1 MVCSDGM
8 KRAAEEMAV
17 NDAVGNEELKRKDF
31 DPSLKP
37 EGQNF
42 LRSPVTCLSV
52 RGEWLERSE
61 NDCLAALEGK
71 DLNRCIASLDGSEP
85 LTTSSTIDTGLV
97 VEELTVGNY
106 RNQNLDLVSSPSKA
120 KQGQWQYLYQLA
132 SGSRSKG
139 SQGDL
144 ASTGKDQVLLR
155 VREELVTM
163 NSDPRSLKLLSSK
176 LLDPAPKGVFAYMR
190 ASEDKIISSNSLS
203 TTPARLKAL
212 STSSFSQLFV
222 KKSLA
227 GKGSICGAP
236 EACSGFGGAIG
247 DQNDEKL
254 HDVTKVA
261 SSALLKL
268 SANNG
273 QSSMH
278 RINRS
283 GPEPFNDGISLRE
296 WLKPGRSKLN
306 KAESVLIF
314 RQIVEIV
321 DFAHSQGVVLNDL
334 WPSCFFLLR
343 SSRVKYTGSSTAV
356 RELEGVMCQESY
368 RKRPLEKEERAY
380 LSLGAKQRRI
390 CEEMNSIKQQP
401 YFMTNG
407 GLSTKSMK
415 ETEISITG
423 PEDSGHTE
431 LQSQNNSSCQ
441 NKYLATQQTIPIT
454 VHSYQNKSL
463 AAQQYVS
470 ATVQSEEKW
479 YTSPE
484 DLNERGCT
492 FSSNIYGLGVLFFEL
507 LCIFESSEAHSA
519 VMLDLRHRILPPNF
533 LSENPKEA
541 GFCLWLLHPE
551 PSSRPTTREILQ
563 SELIFGSQ
571 ELHSGDDFSVSGSVE
586 DGESK
591 PLLHFL
597 ISLKEQ
603 KQNHASKLA
612 EDIECLE
619 EDIKLAERRHLIGTS
634 TAFSWGQDEIPN
646 VGKSGFHLLDAIN
659 PGVSSR
665 SFSVSKLNEERLMR
679 NISQLEDA
687 YFSMRSEIQLR
698 ENAIAERSDKE
709 LLNNRERWTH
719 VKNEHEKP
727 SRNQKSID
735 RLGAFFEGLCKFCH
749 YSKFEVC
756 GTLRNGDLLNSANVT
771 CSLSFDR
778 DEDYLAAAGVSK
790 KIKIFEFSALLDD
803 SVDIHYPVVEMSN
816 KSKLSCVC
824 WNNYIKNYLASTDYD
839 GVVQMWDA
847 GTGQGFSQ
855 YMEHQKRAW
864 SVDFS
869 QSDPTKFASG
879 SDDCSVK
886 LWSINEQDSIVT
898 IWNPANVCCVQFS
911 AYSTHLLAFGSADY
925 KIYCYDL
932 RHTRIPWCTL
942 ADHGKAV
949 SYVKFL
955 DSETLV
961 SASTDNTLKL
971 WDLNKTSSIGLSS
984 TACSLTFVGHTNEK
998 NFVGLSV
1005 LDGYIVCGSETNE
1018 VYSYYR
1024 SLPMPITSYKFGSTD
1039 PVSGNDIG
1047 DDKGQFVSS
1056 VCWGKKS
1063 NVVVAANSSG
1073 SMKLLQM
1080 V

>member
-1 MVCSDGM
+1 MVCSDGV

-139 SQGDL
+139 SQGNL

-254 HDVTKVA
+254 HYVTKVA

-314 RQIVEIV
+314 RQIVEMV

-356 RELEGVMCQESY
+356 RELEGVMCQESF
-368 RKRPLEKEERAY
+368 RKRPLEQEERAY
-380 LSLGAKQRRI
+380 LSLGAKQQRI

-470 ATVQSEEKW
+470 STVQSEEKW

-586 DGESK
+586 DGESE

-659 PGVSSR
+659 S
-665 SFSVSKLNEERLMR
+665 
-679 NISQLEDA
+679 
-687 YFSMRSEIQLR
+687 
-698 ENAIAERSDKE
+698 ERSDKE

-1073 SMKLLQM
+1073 CMKLLQM

>member
-1 MVCSDGM
+1 
-8 KRAAEEMAV
+8 MAV

-52 RGEWLERSE
+52 R
-61 NDCLAALEGK
+61 
-71 DLNRCIASLDGSEP
+71 
-85 LTTSSTIDTGLV
+85 GLV

-1080 V
+1080 